1 MKSLYEF
8 LNANKPIKEKIDLE
22 RLNDFFE
29 ENNIEF
35 LGNDGSA
42 TLVYKY
48 SQKLFDILASLCKEI
63 LEIKQLY
70 YPLTP
75 EEKNRSLTQYKKF
88 SDKLYSLGLIKENQ
102 LLTIEFLLSTNREIY
117 YVTLYNK
124 NQTEVF
130 FQFVISRHD
139 DDKNHKMSL
148 RVPNDSEY
156 QSVYNVFKY
165 ILNEKDN

>member
-1 MKSLYEF
+1 MKSLCEF

-29 ENNIEF
+29 ENNIKF
-35 LGNDGSA
+35 LGNNGS
-42 TLVYKY
+42 TTVVYKY
-48 SQKLFDILASLCKEI
+48 SQKLFKILSSLCKEI
-63 LEIKQLY
+63 LEIKQIH

-75 EEKNRSLTQYKKF
+75 EEKNRNLTQYKKF
-88 SDKLYSLGLIKENQ
+88 SDKLYSLGIIKENQ
-102 LLTIEFLLSTNREIY
+102 LLTIEFYLSTDREIY
-117 YVTLYNK
+117 YVTLYNN

-139 DDKNHKMSL
+139 DDNNHKMSL
-148 RVPNDSEY
+148 QVNNDEY
-156 QSVYNVFKY
+156 QSVYNVFNY